1 MLTLFKKKT
10 ALRDLIPD
18 NHLDIHSH
26 LLPGID
32 DGAKTVS
39 DTAMLIAGM
48 RKIGFG
54 QFVTTPHIMNSV
66 WENTPE
72 TIGAKLSETLSQ
84 LSPEVKVTAA
94 AEYMMDSN
102 FVRLF
107 QEERLLAI
115 HKNYVLVEM
124 SYINPPI
131 QLYEILFELQVAGYT
146 PVLAHPER
154 YTFFHKNFGEYNKLK
169 NAGCLFQ
176 LNLLSTVGYYGHAVT
191 EVSEKL
197 LKAGLFDVAGSD
209 IHHSKHLAAFDN
221 RIIVKDIAPLKKAI
235 AGTNRLRD

>member
-1 MLTLFKKKT
+1 MLTIFKKKK

-32 DGAKTVS
+32 DGAKTLD
-39 DTAMLIAGM
+39 DTRAIIEGM
-48 RKIGFG
+48 TKLGYGRFI
-54 QFVTTPHIMNSV
+54 TTPHIMNSI

-72 TIGAKLSETLSQ
+72 RITGKLAETRQ
-84 LSPEVKVTAA
+84 ALSPELNFRAA

-107 QEERLLAI
+107 KEGKLLTI

-124 SYINPPI
+124 SYINPPL
-131 QLYEILFELQVAGYT
+131 QLFEMLFELQVAGYV

-154 YTFFHKNFGEYNKLK
+154 YAFFHQNFGEYAKLK
-169 NAGCLFQ
+169 HAGCLFQ
-176 LNLLSTVGYYGHAVT
+176 LNLLSTVGYYGPAVT
-191 EVSEKL
+191 ATAEKL
-197 LKAGLFDVAGSD
+197 LKADLIDVAGSD
-209 IHHSKHLAAFDN
+209 IHHAKHLSAFDN
-221 RIIVKDIAPLKKAI
+221 KLLIKDTAPLVKAI
-235 AGTNRLRD
+235 HETNRLDD